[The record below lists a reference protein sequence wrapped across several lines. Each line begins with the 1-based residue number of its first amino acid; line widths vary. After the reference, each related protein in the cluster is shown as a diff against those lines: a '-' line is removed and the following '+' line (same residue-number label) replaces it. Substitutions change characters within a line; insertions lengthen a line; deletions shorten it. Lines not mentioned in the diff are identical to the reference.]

1 MKLHTTVSE
10 SHTENDMQAV
20 SVQVRCNQT
29 KARHRLDRCGGLRS
43 LIHETRN
50 HISLLPVA
58 AWKLKTEALSIAPGL
73 VPHALRMERAALNC
87 QALLQDLLRAIDG
100 HDPILHFQRIRID
113 LLVAELLATL
123 EPYLEQ
129 HHVQL
134 RVMLKSGNRLIRA
147 DLDALRRVLINLIF
161 NACEAMKTG
170 GKLVV
175 TTNTN
180 GRQWISVTI
189 QDTGSGI
196 APEALSQLGQFGYST
211 KPHGLGIG
219 LYFCQQTIRAHR
231 GTLTIWSRRGYGT
244 RCVVRLP
251 ISNKKNREG

>member
-1 MKLHTTVSE
+1 
-10 SHTENDMQAV
+10 
-20 SVQVRCNQT
+20 
-29 KARHRLDRCGGLRS
+29 
-43 LIHETRN
+43 
-50 HISLLPVA
+50 LLPVA
-58 AWKLKTEALSIAPGL
+58 AWKLKTEALLSAPGL

-87 QALLQDLLRAIDG
+87 QTLLQDLLKAIDG
-100 HDPILHFQRIRID
+100 HNPILRFQRTRID
-113 LLVAELLATL
+113 LLIAESLATL

-134 RVMLKSGNRLIRA
+134 RAMLKSGNRLIRA

-170 GKLVV
+170 GQLAV
-175 TTNTN
+175 TTNTD
-180 GRQWISVTI
+180 GTQWINITI

-196 APEALSQLGQFGYST
+196 APEALYRLGQFGYST

-219 LYFCQQTIRAHR
+219 LYFSQQTIRAHR

-251 ISNKKNREG
+251 ISNRKNRKG